1 MGDLVRAEYL
11 KRQGIRDRRVL
22 EAMARLER
30 ADFVPE
36 RSRGEAGADAPLP
49 IGHGQTISQPYVVAL
64 MTEALLLKGHERVL
78 EIGTGS
84 GYQTAVLA
92 LLCREVYTV
101 EIVPELARASRRL
114 LRRLGFDNVYFRQGD
129 GSLGWPEAAPF
140 DAILAAA
147 APSEVPVPLVEQLR
161 RGGRMVIPVGPL
173 GGSQQLLRIQ
183 RARRRGELPVVERL
197 LPVRFVP
204 MTGQAFPQQ

>member
-1 MGDLVRAEYL
+1 MGDWARAEYL
-11 KRQGIRDRRVL
+11 KDQGIRDRRVL
-22 EAMARLER
+22 EAIARLER

-36 RSRGEAGADAPLP
+36 DARAEAGADAPLP
-49 IGHGQTISQPYVVAL
+49 IGYGQTISQPYVVAL
-64 MTEALLLKGHERVL
+64 MTEALQLKGHERVL

-101 EIVPELARASRRL
+101 EIVPELARSSRRL
-114 LRRLGFDNVYFRQGD
+114 LRRLGFENVYFRRGD

-147 APSEVPVPLVEQLR
+147 APSEVPTPLVAQLQ

-173 GGSQQLLRIQ
+173 GGSQELLRIQ
-183 RARRRGELPVVERL
+183 RARREGDLPLVERL

-204 MTGQAFPQQ
+204 MTGEAFPRA

>member
-1 MGDLVRAEYL
+1 MGDWARAEFL
-11 KRQGIRDRRVL
+11 AAQGIRDRRVL
-22 EAMARLER
+22 EAIARLER
-30 ADFVPE
+30 SDFVPE
-36 RSRGEAGADAPLP
+36 RARGEAGADVPLP

-64 MTEALLLKGHERVL
+64 MTEALRLQGHERVL

-101 EIVPELARASRRL
+101 EIVPQLALSARRR
-114 LRRLGFDNVYFRQGD
+114 LRRLGFQNVYFRCGD
-129 GSLGWPEAAPF
+129 GSLGWPEEAPF

-147 APSEVPVPLVEQLR
+147 APSEVPLALLAQLR
-161 RGGRMVIPVGPL
+161 RGGRMVLPVGPL
-173 GGSQQLLRIQ
+173 GGTQELLRIQ
-183 RARRRGELPVVERL
+183 RSRQQGALPTVERL

-204 MTGQAFPQQ
+204 MTGQAFPTE

>member
-1 MGDLVRAEYL
+1 MGDLGRAAYL
-11 KRQGIRDRRVL
+11 KQQGIRDRRVL
-22 EAMARLER
+22 EAIARLER

-36 RSRGEAGADAPLP
+36 RARGDAGADAPLP
-49 IGHGQTISQPYVVAL
+49 IGYGQTISQPYVVAL
-64 MTEALLLKGHERVL
+64 MTEALQLKGHERVL

-92 LLCREVYTV
+92 LLCREVYSV
-101 EIVPELARASRRL
+101 EIVPELALQSRRL
-114 LRRLGFDNVYFRQGD
+114 LRRLGFENVYFRRGD
-129 GSLGWPEAAPF
+129 GSLGWPEEAPF

-147 APSEVPVPLVEQLR
+147 APSEVPVPLVAQLQ

-183 RARRRGELPVVERL
+183 RARRRGDLPQVDRL
-197 LPVRFVP
+197 IPVRFVP
-204 MTGQAFPQQ
+204 MTGQAAPQQ